1 MTTGKN
7 ETFGFLYIYK
17 YALALPEGVDEI
29 TLPDS
34 KGLYLIAA
42 TLSDNNHDDVRAA
55 SEIHTY
61 PTADELGTSVDF
73 AGGRLIP
80 DYVTA
85 NGSVNASEAPA
96 KANDGEVSTKWC
108 STSANSWLEYRFND
122 DVVVNRW
129 ALLNAGIEGLGMITR
144 DFKVQYY
151 DGGAWKNI
159 SDISSN
165 SDNYVTASVNPVTA
179 RRFRLQVAAG
189 EQNGGNTARIYEFAL
204 YGHVKEESGV
214 DQISV
219 SAGNGI
225 ELLGNYPNPC
235 HGEAEVRYR
244 VPEGTSAL
252 TLEVYDMAGKALRSI
267 ALPVNG
273 GNAGEYSAHVTF
285 TLGEGLY
292 LYRITGICA
301 GTRVQSVSKR
311 LLIK

>member
-151 DGGAWKNI
+151 DGGAWK
-159 SDISSN
+159 
-165 SDNYVTASVNPVTA
+165 
-179 RRFRLQVAAG
+179 
-189 EQNGGNTARIYEFAL
+189 
-204 YGHVKEESGV
+204 
-214 DQISV
+214 
-219 SAGNGI
+219 
-225 ELLGNYPNPC
+225 
-235 HGEAEVRYR
+235 
-244 VPEGTSAL
+244 TSA
-252 TLEVYDMAGKALRSI
+252 TSHRTATTMSPLR
-267 ALPVNG
+267 
-273 GNAGEYSAHVTF
+273 
-285 TLGEGLY
+285 
-292 LYRITGICA
+292 
-301 GTRVQSVSKR
+301 
-311 LLIK
+311 